1 MCVGPQFRL
10 AIRILFVTKKSS
22 SHLEILLAK
31 MGRPEVDTEPVT
43 IRMHRDM
50 IKQIDNY
57 RRTLE
62 ELPSRPEVIRR
73 VMADFLAQ
81 VEEKKED

>member
-1 MCVGPQFRL
+1 
-10 AIRILFVTKKSS
+10 
-22 SHLEILLAK
+22 

-81 VEEKKED
+81 VEEKKDD

>member
-1 MCVGPQFRL
+1 
-10 AIRILFVTKKSS
+10 
-22 SHLEILLAK
+22 

>member
-1 MCVGPQFRL
+1 
-10 AIRILFVTKKSS
+10 
-22 SHLEILLAK
+22 

-50 IKQIDNY
+50 IKQIDDY

-62 ELPSRPEVIRR
+62 DLPSRPEVIRR
-73 VMADFLAQ
+73 AMAEFLARLAD
-81 VEEKKED
+81 EEG